1 MRPEAASSAERSQHT
16 PGESTTASAAR
27 SSSVRSP
34 RRGREACFLVCT
46 YRVLPATKNTPVS
59 ILTHLQNV
67 PTGWG
72 APNN

>member
-27 SSSVRSP
+27 SSSVQSP

-46 YRVLPATKNTPVS
+46 CYQRQKNMPVS
-59 ILTHLQNV
+59 ILTHLRNV